1 MRAVTLLAAALLA
14 TTTATANAGP
24 TARLGMTFALAD
36 QGAPL
41 QHQIGPMIGVGIP
54 FGRFVV
60 EADYALLSF
69 MEPDVVGGGGMHRF
83 GVNLRADLLRRT
95 NHCFIHFGCAAGIG
109 AYAEVGAAL
118 RRGQWH
124 IDANTQSPAGA
135 NRQRELHLGFGLEL
149 DNRIVPT
156 RLGWQFGIR
165 IAAASRDDLMIACRG
180 SGCPGGATASNSG
193 DKLDLAVLV
202 EWMFILGR

>member
-1 MRAVTLLAAALLA
+1 MRAVPLFAALLLGS
-14 TTTATANAGP
+14 ATAYAGP
-24 TARLGMTFALAD
+24 TARLGMTIALAD

-41 QHQIGPMIGVGIP
+41 QHQIGPMIGVGVP
-54 FGRFVV
+54 LGRFVV

-95 NHCFIHFGCAAGIG
+95 NHCFVHFGCAAGIG

-118 RRGQWH
+118 RHGQWH

-135 NRQRELHLGFGLEL
+135 NRQRELHLGFGFEL

-156 RLGWQFGIR
+156 RLGWQFGVR
-165 IAAASRDDLMIACRG
+165 LTAAPRDDLMIACRG
-180 SGCPGGATASNSG
+180 TGCPAGVSGRDGGE
-193 DKLDLAVLV
+193 LDLAVLV
-202 EWMFILGR
+202 EWMFIVGR

>member
-1 MRAVTLLAAALLA
+1 MRALLLVAALA
-14 TTTATANAGP
+14 GAAHAGP
-24 TARLGMTFALAD
+24 TARLGMTIALAD

-41 QHQIGPMIGVGIP
+41 QNQVGPMIGVGIP
-54 FGRFVV
+54 FGRLVV

-95 NHCFIHFGCAAGIG
+95 NHCFVHFGCAAGVG
-109 AYAEVGAAL
+109 AYAEVGAAV
-118 RRGQWH
+118 RYGQWH

-135 NRQRELHLGFGLEL
+135 NRQRELHLGFGVEL

-156 RLGWQFGIR
+156 RLGWQFGVR
-165 IAAASRDDLMIACRG
+165 LTAAPRDDLMIACRG
-180 SGCPGGATASNSG
+180 TGCPSG
-193 DKLDLAVLV
+193 DGGELDLAVLV

>member
-1 MRAVTLLAAALLA
+1 MRAALLLVA
-14 TTTATANAGP
+14 ALAGAAHAGP
-24 TARLGMTFALAD
+24 TARLGMTIALAD
-36 QGAPL
+36 QSAPL
-41 QHQIGPMIGVGIP
+41 QNQVGPMIGVGIP
-54 FGRFVV
+54 FGRFVA

-109 AYAEVGAAL
+109 AYAEIGAAV
-118 RRGQWH
+118 RYGQWH
-124 IDANTQSPAGA
+124 IDANTQSPSGA
-135 NRQRELHLGFGLEL
+135 NRQREVHLGFGLEL
-149 DNRIVPT
+149 DNRILPT

-165 IAAASRDDLMIACRG
+165 LAAASRDDVMFACRG
-180 SGCPGGATASNSG
+180 TGCPAGVRDGGA
-193 DKLDLAVLV
+193 LDLAVLV

>member
-1 MRAVTLLAAALLA
+1 MRAVTLLAVAGLVSPLAAIA
-14 TTTATANAGP
+14 HAGP

-54 FGRFVV
+54 LGRFVV
-60 EADYALLSF
+60 EADYTLLSF

-83 GVNLRADLLRRT
+83 GVNVRADLLRRT
-95 NHCFIHFGCAAGIG
+95 NHCFIHVGCAAGVG

-124 IDANTQSPAGA
+124 IDANTQSPAGT

-149 DNRIVPT
+149 NNRVVPT
-156 RLGWQFGIR
+156 RLGWQFGVR
-165 IAAASRDDLMIACRG
+165 LAAASRDDLMVACRG
-180 SGCPGGATASNSG
+180 SGCATTTHRGGA
-193 DKLDLAVLV
+193 LDLAVFV

>member
-1 MRAVTLLAAALLA
+1 MRALLLVAALA
-14 TTTATANAGP
+14 GAAHAGP
-24 TARLGMTFALAD
+24 TARLGMTIALAD

-41 QHQIGPMIGVGIP
+41 QNQVGPMIGVGIP
-54 FGRFVV
+54 FGRLVV

-95 NHCFIHFGCAAGIG
+95 NHCFVHFGCAAGVG
-109 AYAEVGAAL
+109 AYAEVGAAV
-118 RRGQWH
+118 RYGQWH

-135 NRQRELHLGFGLEL
+135 NRQRELHLGFGFEL

-156 RLGWQFGIR
+156 RLGWQFGVR
-165 IAAASRDDLMIACRG
+165 LTAAPRDDLMIACRG
-180 SGCPGGATASNSG
+180 TGCPSG
-193 DKLDLAVLV
+193 DGGELDLAVLV

>member
-1 MRAVTLLAAALLA
+1 MRALLLVAVLAGAAH
-14 TTTATANAGP
+14 AGP
-24 TARLGMTFALAD
+24 TARLGMTIALAD

-41 QHQIGPMIGVGIP
+41 QNQVGPMVGVGVP

-95 NHCFIHFGCAAGIG
+95 NHCFVHFGCSAGIG
-109 AYAEVGAAL
+109 AYAEVGAAV
-118 RRGQWH
+118 RYGQWH
-124 IDANTQSPAGA
+124 IDANTQSPSGA

-149 DNRIVPT
+149 DNRILPT
-156 RLGWQFGIR
+156 RLGWQFGVR
-165 IAAASRDDLMIACRG
+165 LTAAPRDDLMVACRG
-180 SGCPGGATASNSG
+180 TGCPAGGDG
-193 DKLDLAVLV
+193 GEVDLAVLV